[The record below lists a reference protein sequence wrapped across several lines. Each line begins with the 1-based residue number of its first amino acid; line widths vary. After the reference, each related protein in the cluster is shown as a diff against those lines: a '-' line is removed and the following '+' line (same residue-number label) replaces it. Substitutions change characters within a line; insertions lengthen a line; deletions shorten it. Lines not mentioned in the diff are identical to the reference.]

1 MAPAE
6 PAVIYFGER
15 RARFCLLRA
24 EVEIFPLLRL
34 VWYLAKE
41 KKKKKEE
48 NIDSHFVL
56 NTYFSLRTLLLSVFM
71 RPSSAVV
78 QGLQIACA
86 YSKIKAAPSGQMPS
100 NASKKH
106 L

>member
-15 RARFCLLRA
+15 RARFCLLGA

-34 VWYLAKE
+34 VWYLAKG
-41 KKKKKEE
+41 KKKKEE

-56 NTYFSLRTLLLSVFM
+56 NTYFSLRTLLLSMFM
-71 RPSSAVV
+71 CPSSAVV

>member
-15 RARFCLLRA
+15 HARFCLLGA

-34 VWYLAKE
+34 VWYLAKG
-41 KKKKKEE
+41 KKKKEE

-56 NTYFSLRTLLLSVFM
+56 NTYFSLRTLLLSMFM
-71 RPSSAVV
+71 CPSSAVV